1 MSVLV
6 ALGTTAAYCYSLVSM
21 VLAALQPQYEGH
33 VYFETSCMILTFV
46 CGGKYLEAKAK
57 ARTSD
62 VVGSLLSLAAKT
74 AILVSPGDTAGDNS
88 HQQQEREVPLEQVQ
102 KGDLLKVLPGATVPT
117 DGVVVTGTS
126 AVDEA
131 LVTGE
136 PLPVTKVPGGQLIG
150 GTINTTGVLLM
161 RATQVGGGKEFVRVG
176 ESSMM
181 KAPVHV

>member
-1 MSVLV
+1 
-6 ALGTTAAYCYSLVSM
+6 M

-62 VVGSLLSLAAKT
+62 VVGALLGLAAKT
-74 AILVSPGDTAGDNS
+74 AILVSPSDTAGDMS
-88 HQQQEREVPLEQVQ
+88 HQQLDREVPLEQVQ

-117 DGVVVTGTS
+117 DGVVVSGTS

-150 GTINTTGVLLM
+150 GTINTTGMLIM
-161 RATQVGGGKEFVRVG
+161 QATQVGLLDCLLTLEPEGFNGRGREGRGRGGEGRPFFPQRKLI
-176 ESSMM
+176 
-181 KAPVHV
+181 